1 MGRAA
6 PISISGVSLEPLTP
20 ENRFKFDVPPTTK
33 GVVVTKSSGE
43 AETFKEGVVIVE
55 INGVE
60 INDVKDVGKQLK
72 KEAIGFMF
80 GTKINIA
87 FCLTGSLK
95 FKINCQA

>member
-1 MGRAA
+1 MESINQSRLAISQTPPGTRVPIEIIRNEKKITLFVTLDLMGRAA

-55 INGVE
+55 INGVA
-60 INDVKDVGKQLK
+60 NK
-72 KEAIGFMF
+72 
-80 GTKINIA
+80 
-87 FCLTGSLK
+87 
-95 FKINCQA
+95 